1 MTKYICD
8 ICGAEFDDQIEMG
21 ESFSVG
27 VMKAQHTRESALS
40 HVMEHSQIVF
50 RENMEKDEIHFDMEF
65 FSVYG
70 LPRLSELAER
80 KRQQD
85 DADIPEGEEACC

>member
-8 ICGAEFDDQIEMG
+8 ICGAEFDDQIEM
-21 ESFSVG
+21 G

-50 RENMEKDEIHFDMEF
+50 REYMEKDEIHFDMEF

-85 DADIPEGEEACC
+85 DADIPEEEEACC